1 LSWASQIPAPPPG
14 FRLCRLDAIQDGDC
28 LEVHYG
34 AGDKALSLVVMRSA
48 GRAWA
53 YLNVCPH
60 FSLPLNAQPNSFLI
74 ADERQVM
81 CAYHCAIFKFE
92 DGLCVEGP
100 AVGMSLDAVAVR
112 IEGGDVVVA

>member
-1 LSWASQIPAPPPG
+1 MSWASQKPAPAPG
-14 FRLCRLDAIQDGDC
+14 LRLCRLDAIQDGDC
-28 LEVHYG
+28 LEIQYG
-34 AGDKALSLVVMRSA
+34 VGEDALSLVVMRSA

-74 ADERQVM
+74 AGERQVM

-92 DGLCVEGP
+92 DGMCVEGP
-100 AVGMSLDAVAVR
+100 ALGMSLDAVAVR
-112 IEGGDVVVA
+112 IVDGDVVVA